1 MPAKYILMKKKIYI
15 GEIAIIIFLASYF
28 FWQNRYVEF
37 RPVILAEEN
46 YSRQL
51 IFFDNDLYKFAEPNE
66 ISPNYY
72 KNIKFVLDRSGQ
84 PYIEKNGIIYVR
96 NHYLN
101 DMNLMWNY
109 TTRSINPTW
118 FKLKREMDSI
128 NGDYESKEKLDNI
141 IKWFH
146 D

>member
-1 MPAKYILMKKKIYI
+1 MKKKIYI
-15 GEIAIIIFLASYF
+15 AIIVIILLFASYF
-28 FWQNRYVEF
+28 YWQNRYVEL
-37 RPVILAEEN
+37 RPVILAEED
-46 YSRQL
+46 YTRQI

-96 NHYLN
+96 NYYLN

-109 TTRSINPTW
+109 TTRSTNPAW

-128 NGDYESKEKLDNI
+128 NGDYENKKKLDSI
-141 IKWFH
+141 IKGFSSLK
-146 D
+146 

>member
-1 MPAKYILMKKKIYI
+1 MKKKMYTGIVV
-15 GEIAIIIFLASYF
+15 IILLFASF
-28 FWQNRYVEF
+28 FYWQNRYVEF

-46 YSRQL
+46 GSHQL

-96 NHYLN
+96 YHYLN
-101 DMNLMWNY
+101 DMNLIWNY
-109 TTRSINPTW
+109 TTRSTNPTW
-118 FKLKREMDSI
+118 LKLKRDMDSI
-128 NGDYESKEKLDNI
+128 NGDYESKEKLDTI
-141 IKWFH
+141 IEGFNSLK
-146 D
+146 

>member
-1 MPAKYILMKKKIYI
+1 MKKKIYTGVI
-15 GEIAIIIFLASYF
+15 VIILMFASYF
-28 FWQNRYVEF
+28 YWQNRYVEF

-84 PYIEKNGIIYVR
+84 PYIEKNGIINVR
-96 NHYLN
+96 YHYLN

-109 TTRSINPTW
+109 TTRSTNPTW
-118 FKLKREMDSI
+118 LKLKRDMDSI
-128 NGDYESKEKLDNI
+128 NGDYESKEKLDTI
-141 IKWFH
+141 IKGFNSLK
-146 D
+146 

>member
-1 MPAKYILMKKKIYI
+1 MKKKIYTGVI
-15 GEIAIIIFLASYF
+15 VIILLFASYF
-28 FWQNRYVEF
+28 YWQNRYVEF

-109 TTRSINPTW
+109 TTRSTNPTW
-118 FKLKREMDSI
+118 FKLKRDMDSI
-128 NGDYESKEKLDNI
+128 NADYESKEKLDTI
-141 IKWFH
+141 IKGFNSLK
-146 D
+146 

>member
-1 MPAKYILMKKKIYI
+1 MKKKIYTGI
-15 GEIAIIIFLASYF
+15 VVIILLFASF
-28 FWQNRYVEF
+28 FYWQNRYVEF

-46 YSRQL
+46 DSHQL
-51 IFFDNDLYKFAEPNE
+51 FFLNNDLYKFAEPNE

-109 TTRSINPTW
+109 TTRSTNPTW
-118 FKLKREMDSI
+118 FKLKRDMDSI
-128 NGDYESKEKLDNI
+128 NGDYESKEKLDTI
-141 IKWFH
+141 IKGFNSLK
-146 D
+146 

>member
-1 MPAKYILMKKKIYI
+1 MKKKIYI
-15 GEIAIIIFLASYF
+15 GVIAIIILLASYF

-72 KNIKFVLDRSGQ
+72 KNIKFVLDLSGQ
-84 PYIEKNGIIYVR
+84 PYIEKNRVIYVR

-128 NGDYESKEKLDNI
+128 NGDYKNKEKLDNI
-141 IKWFH
+141 IKGFH

>member
-1 MPAKYILMKKKIYI
+1 MKKKIYTGVI
-15 GEIAIIIFLASYF
+15 VIILLFASYF
-28 FWQNRYVEF
+28 YWQNRYVEF

-96 NHYLN
+96 YHYLN

-109 TTRSINPTW
+109 TTRSTNPTW
-118 FKLKREMDSI
+118 LKLKRDMDSI
-128 NGDYESKEKLDNI
+128 NGDYESKEKLDTI
-141 IKWFH
+141 IKGFNSLK
-146 D
+146 

>member
-1 MPAKYILMKKKIYI
+1 MKKKIYI
-15 GEIAIIIFLASYF
+15 GLATIIILFSAYF
-28 FWQNRYVEF
+28 YWQNRYVEF
-37 RPVILAEEN
+37 RPVILAEKN

-109 TTRSINPTW
+109 TTRSTNPAW
-118 FKLKREMDSI
+118 FNLKREMDSI
-128 NGDYESKEKLDNI
+128 NGDYESKEKLDSI
-141 IKWFH
+141 IKGFL

>member
-1 MPAKYILMKKKIYI
+1 MKKKIYI
-15 GEIAIIIFLASYF
+15 GLATIIILFSAYF
-28 FWQNRYVEF
+28 YWQNRYVEF

-46 YSRQL
+46 YSRHL
-51 IFFDNDLYKFAEPNE
+51 IFFDNDLYKFAEPSE

-109 TTRSINPTW
+109 TTRSTNPAW

-128 NGDYESKEKLDNI
+128 NGDYESKEKLDSI
-141 IKWFH
+141 IKGFL

>member
-1 MPAKYILMKKKIYI
+1 VPAKYILMKKKIYI
-15 GEIAIIIFLASYF
+15 GVLIIILLFASYF
-28 FWQNRYVEF
+28 YWQNRYVEL

-51 IFFDNDLYKFAEPNE
+51 IFFDSDLYKFAEPNE

-141 IKWFH
+141 IKGFH

>member
-1 MPAKYILMKKKIYI
+1 MKKKIYI
-15 GEIAIIIFLASYF
+15 GLATIIILFSAYF
-28 FWQNRYVEF
+28 YWQNRYVEF

-46 YSRQL
+46 YSRHL

-84 PYIEKNGIIYVR
+84 PYIEKNRVIYVR

-109 TTRSINPTW
+109 TTRSTNPAW

-128 NGDYESKEKLDNI
+128 NGDYESKEKLDSI
-141 IKWFH
+141 IKGFL

>member
-1 MPAKYILMKKKIYI
+1 MKKKIYI
-15 GEIAIIIFLASYF
+15 GLATIIILFSAYF
-28 FWQNRYVEF
+28 YWQNRYVEF

-46 YSRQL
+46 YSRHL

-84 PYIEKNGIIYVR
+84 PYIEKNGTIYVR
-96 NHYLN
+96 NYYLN

-109 TTRSINPTW
+109 TTRSTNPAW

-128 NGDYESKEKLDNI
+128 NGDYESKEKLDSI
-141 IKWFH
+141 IKGFL

>member
-1 MPAKYILMKKKIYI
+1 MKKKIYI
-15 GEIAIIIFLASYF
+15 GLATIIILFSAYF
-28 FWQNRYVEF
+28 YWQNRYVEF

-46 YSRQL
+46 YSRHL

-84 PYIEKNGIIYVR
+84 SYIEKNGIIYVR

-109 TTRSINPTW
+109 TTRSTNPAW

-128 NGDYESKEKLDNI
+128 NGDYESKEKLDSI
-141 IKWFH
+141 IKGFL

>member
-1 MPAKYILMKKKIYI
+1 MKKKIYI
-15 GEIAIIIFLASYF
+15 GLATIIILFSAYF
-28 FWQNRYVEF
+28 YCQNRYVEF

-46 YSRQL
+46 YSRHL

-66 ISPNYY
+66 VSPNYY

-84 PYIEKNGIIYVR
+84 SYIEKNGIIYVR

-109 TTRSINPTW
+109 TTRSTNPAW

-128 NGDYESKEKLDNI
+128 NGDYESKEKLDSI
-141 IKWFH
+141 IKGFL